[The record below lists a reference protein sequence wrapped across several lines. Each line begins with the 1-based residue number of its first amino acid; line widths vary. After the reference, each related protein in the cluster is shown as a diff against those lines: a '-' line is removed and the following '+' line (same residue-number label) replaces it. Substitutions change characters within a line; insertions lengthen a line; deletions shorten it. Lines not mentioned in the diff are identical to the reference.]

1 MTFHSTRGSSAN
13 KGNNANFTTVGS
25 NQIKFSSPAIEFT
38 PGTLYN
44 SADIRQK
51 LQTNI
56 AFNTLYINS
65 NNQVI
70 SNSASGSYI
79 TNSYIN
85 GYYNNQII
93 VNNDINDWNIT
104 LPDRPY
110 LQNIGWTNSTTQL
123 NIKKTGSGTLT
134 IQTPSDVLNT
144 ITRGINSK
152 NNKSYVLNSSNPQ
165 SVILTYVDQ
174 KDETGN
180 IDETTEIWYVLKDYI
195 SNPVH
200 SNGSILFAGNTSAYL
215 TVANDADLR
224 FGTGDFTIEW
234 WQYETDNSAFP
245 RIFSMGT
252 YPSASIGVS
261 IEGGSFYFWI
271 GGTGNLIAALTNYK
285 NSFNHFAITR
295 SGTTI
300 KVFRNGTQ
308 IGSNITSSYNFNDT
322 TNDLRIG
329 NEQTLSS
336 GSSFGGNIKGFHWVK
351 GTALYTTAFT
361 PNYNSITPH
370 ANSKLLLNVAN
381 SAGLVTDSSSA
392 GKTVT
397 NTGCTF
403 SSITHPFY

>member
-1 MTFHSTRGSSAN
+1 MTFHSLRTSAN
-13 KGNNANFTTVGS
+13 KGNGTSFTTVGS
-25 NQIKFSSPAIEFT
+25 NQIKFSSPSLEYV
-38 PGTLYN
+38 PGQFFN
-44 SADIRQK
+44 SANLRQK
-51 LQTNI
+51 LNFNI
-56 AFNTLYINS
+56 AFNTLYV
-65 NNQVI
+65 NNDNQTI
-70 SNSASGSYI
+70 SNTASGSYI
-79 TNSYIN
+79 TSAYIN

-93 VNNDINDWNIT
+93 VNNDNNNWNIT

-110 LQNIGWTNSTTQL
+110 LQNIGWMNSTTQI
-123 NIKKTGSGTLT
+123 NIKKTGPGTLT
-134 IQTPSDVLNT
+134 IQSPADVPGT

-152 NNKSYVLNSSNPQ
+152 NNKSYVLSSSNPQ
-165 SVILTYVDQ
+165 SIILTYVDK

-180 IDETTEIWYVLKDYI
+180 IDETTEIWYVLKDYM

-200 SNGSILFAGNTSAYL
+200 SNGSILFAGTTSTYL
-215 TVANDADLR
+215 TVANDADFR

-234 WQYETDNSAFP
+234 WQYETDSNGFP

-261 IEGGSFYFWI
+261 IEGGIFYLWI
-271 GGTGNLIAALTNYK
+271 GGAANSFGTLTNYK
-285 NSFNHFAITR
+285 NVFNHFAIVR
-295 SGTTI
+295 SGTAI

-308 IGSNITSSYNFNDT
+308 LGSNLTSSYNFNDT

-329 NEQTLSS
+329 NESILSV

-351 GTALYTTAFT
+351 GTALYSSNFT

-381 SAGLVTDSSSA
+381 SAGLVTDSSGS